1 MPGWRLRRF
10 SITVG
15 PYLGKYKRC
24 GSYVTSVMYTAKTRS
39 FSCGD
44 EAFGTSVQIKLEGI
58 YDILTLCEVHVYG
71 RGKIEL
77 LIICHLGSI
86 NSTFAYMIY
95 HTFIA

>member
-10 SITVG
+10 RITVG

-24 GSYVTSVMYTAKTRS
+24 GSYINSVMYTAETRS

-44 EAFGTSVQIKLEGI
+44 EAFGKSVQITLQGL
-58 YDILTLCEVHVYG
+58 YDILTLCEVHIYG

-86 NSTFAYMIY
+86 KSPIAYIQLLL
-95 HTFIA
+95 